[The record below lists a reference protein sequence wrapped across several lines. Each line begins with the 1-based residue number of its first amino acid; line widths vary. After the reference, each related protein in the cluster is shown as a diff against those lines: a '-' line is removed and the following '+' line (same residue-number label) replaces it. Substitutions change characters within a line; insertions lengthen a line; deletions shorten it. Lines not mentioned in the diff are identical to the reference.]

1 MPSIPDYVS
10 KWAVRIA
17 VLAIVIM
24 IIAAGYSYLDAAEG
38 VGKLLPGGEGT
49 GVMR

>member
-17 VLAIVIM
+17 VLAVVLM
-24 IIAAGYSYLDAAEG
+24 IIAAGYSYLEAATG
-38 VGKLLPGGEGT
+38 LLPGGGE
-49 GVMR
+49 R